1 MNDLIVIEKLP
12 VIVEQLQAVKQQW
25 DAIADQAKT
34 MVATEDTIQAVKTMR
49 AEMRKDFEAYEKQRI
64 AAKKQY
70 LAPWDAIEAA
80 YKECVKDS
88 FTAADTSLKDTIQ
101 EFEIGL
107 MTDCE
112 TELRE
117 YFNELCCL
125 YSIDFVEFETAMNL
139 AGLKITLADAKSTN
153 KKRLRDGLKS
163 AMGNVS
169 AAVDSIIEMEDEDEA
184 EILVEY
190 EKCFDVGQA
199 VAIVK
204 GRKRRVAAEREA
216 AEARKT
222 TKERVEAH
230 MAEIPA
236 VTVPSVTEAEKPD
249 QEELYDVSFTCYG
262 ITKAQA
268 AKIKN
273 FLKGE
278 GINYR

>member
-25 DAIADQAKT
+25 AAIADQAKT

-125 YSIDFVEFETAMNL
+125 EGIDFVEFETAMNL

-163 AMGNVS
+163 AMENVS
-169 AAVDSIIEMEDEDEA
+169 AAIDTISEMEDDA
-184 EILVEY
+184 EIMVEY
-190 EKCFDVGQA
+190 MKCFDIGHA
-199 VAIVK
+199 VATVQ
-204 GRKRRVAAEREA
+204 GRKRRIAAEREA
-216 AEARKT
+216 AEARKAV
-222 TKERVEAH
+222 KERVEAH

-236 VTVPSVTEAEKPD
+236 STVPSVTEAEKPD
-249 QEELYDVSFTCYG
+249 QEELYNVSFTCYG